1 MTKSQKKILS
11 RLKKEIKSFF
21 PIPEE
26 GDKVYSF
33 IKKVERIILQE
44 EAEYKE
50 RKRKKENETL
60 ELMKFLDDEFYMECK
75 YEYQADV
82 NEKNEESGDFPW
94 DELK

>member
-11 RLKKEIKSFF
+11 RLKKEIKNFF

-33 IKKVERIILQE
+33 IKKVEQIIIQE
-44 EAEYKE
+44 EAESKE
-50 RKRKKENETL
+50 RKRKQENE
-60 ELMKFLDDEFYMECK
+60 ELRCIQFSFDDYECK
-75 YEYQADV
+75 WEYQADA
-82 NEKNEESGDFPW
+82 NEKNKESGDFPW